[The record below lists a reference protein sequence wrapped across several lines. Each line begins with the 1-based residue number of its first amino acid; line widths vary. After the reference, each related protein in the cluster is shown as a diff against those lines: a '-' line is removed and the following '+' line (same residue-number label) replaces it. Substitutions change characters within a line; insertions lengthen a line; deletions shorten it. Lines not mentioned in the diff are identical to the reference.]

1 MRYSVA
7 VVIEVGSAVR
17 CRADADLAVAV
28 EIKGERVD
36 DIDRVK
42 AEELRPKIF
51 GLLESFTQIV

>member
-28 EIKGERVD
+28 KIKGERVVD
-36 DIDRVK
+36 KKFQDRNGKSDIK
-42 AEELRPKIF
+42 
-51 GLLESFTQIV
+51 LLSVLKFVR